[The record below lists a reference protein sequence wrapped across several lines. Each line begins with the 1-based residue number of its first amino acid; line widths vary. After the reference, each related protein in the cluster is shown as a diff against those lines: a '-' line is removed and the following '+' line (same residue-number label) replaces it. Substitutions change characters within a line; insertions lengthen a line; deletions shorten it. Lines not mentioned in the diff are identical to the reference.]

1 MTEEEKR
8 MVMQFMGQTYGSLK
22 QNDDMLVNPSSNL
35 RPKHMEM
42 QNAVKE
48 LARVPTSPSR
58 QQQQQQA
65 PPQQAPPA
73 APEEVA
79 HAPAPQGAVSY
90 EQAVQELAATE
101 IPSPAPIETQALPEV
116 DSNQLEF
123 NLSEPSKIDQ
133 LLEASKTTNLIL
145 KEIKVLLENKN
156 VKPTRKKTTSKKPG

>member
-1 MTEEEKR
+1 
-8 MVMQFMGQTYGSLK
+8 
-22 QNDDMLVNPSSNL
+22 
-35 RPKHMEM
+35 MEM

-58 QQQQQQA
+58 QQQQQA

-73 APEEVA
+73 APEAVSEVVA